1 MEYVNLYLTDL
12 LYALSWLLNTNT
24 ISEITFFF
32 LKKIPILYEITQIM
46 FLFNNLSSL

>member
-32 LKKIPILYEITQIM
+32 LKKSQFYMKLPK
-46 FLFNNLSSL
+46 